1 MVLGRFQGN
10 WQSGFNPRL
19 LKVAVVGFTPSGF
32 AELPISQLADPDLT
46 KTYLLRLPEAAGPG
60 DYTLIA
66 YEDKNGD
73 GQYQVFGESLLGR
86 LCDRGLVYAEKEGTY
101 FSWFYSTLS
110 VKAGWNGVRKNES
123 GQWVAYQAP
132 SYEGFDLYRACP

>member
-1 MVLGRFQGN
+1 MVLGRFQGD

-19 LKVAVVGFTPSGF
+19 LRVAVVGVTSSGF
-32 AELPISQLADPDLT
+32 TEAPISQLADPDLT
-46 KTYLLRLPEAAGPG
+46 RSYLLSLPKRANPG

-73 GQYQVFGESLLGR
+73 GRYQVFGDTFLGR
-86 LCDRGLVYAEKEGTY
+86 LCDRGLVYAEREETY
-101 FSWFYSTLS
+101 SSWFYSNLS
-110 VKAGWNGVRKNES
+110 VKAGWNGVRKNEN
-123 GQWVAYQAP
+123 GQWVAYQAL